1 MTSSMH
7 PIEAAAES
15 GAAAPSLDVVDV
27 KLEAE
32 TSSFMET
39 NQNTQQQQQ
48 QQQLAA
54 FTQCSQHALISNA
67 HET

>member
-48 QQQLAA
+48 QQLAA
-54 FTQCSQHALISNA
+54 FAQCSQHALISNA